1 VSVWSFAPGI
11 TVSTKPV
18 NMRYLAGDVPPAAV
32 TLLNAFQYVAV
43 TSSFLVFPLII
54 AREAHAPNAV
64 ADSMLSWSMLVLA
77 IGTTLQALPK
87 GPVGS
92 GYLAPSVMTAVYVG
106 PSLEAVRVGGLAL
119 MSGMTLF
126 GGVLEAAV
134 SKSLNRLRTVLP
146 PELAGV
152 VIFLVG
158 MSKGVVGLRY
168 LLQPDAAQLG
178 PAHWI
183 VAALT
188 LAVMVAA
195 NVWSRGVLGLSCA
208 LVGMVAG
215 YAAAVGIGV
224 VPAGELAEIATLAPL
239 ALPRIDHIGWSF
251 DATLLLPFTIAA
263 LANTLKAAALLTASQ
278 RLLDADWRRPDLAP
292 ISRGVLADGLTTM
305 VSGAFSV
312 FGVNVSASSVG
323 LTAATGVASRRVAY
337 ATSAIFAVL
346 AFLPM
351 VTRVL
356 ALTPA
361 PVVGATL
368 VFTSCAILKN
378 GIETI
383 AARLYDTRKTLAVGL
398 AIMAG
403 LAVEAFPGV
412 FSSVPASIHP
422 VVASSL
428 VFGTLV
434 GFVLNFCFQIG
445 QRKRVTLTVDPAN
458 METESLRR
466 FIEERGSQWGARRDV
481 VVRAEFAVQELADMV
496 VHTCKTR
503 GPMTLGASFD
513 EFNLDI
519 ELRYA
524 GDKFEVAQTRPS
536 PEEIVEEDGA
546 RRLSGFLLTRYA
558 DKVTTSGRDGVWTVR
573 LHFDH

>member
-1 VSVWSFAPGI
+1 MSK
-11 TVSTKPV
+11 KPIS
-18 NMRYLAGDVPPAAV
+18 MRYLAGDVPPTSV
-32 TLLNAFQYVAV
+32 TLINAFQYVAV

-54 AREAHAPNAV
+54 AREAHAPPMV
-64 ADSMLSWSMLVLA
+64 VDSILSWSMLVLA

-106 PSLEAVRVGGLAL
+106 PSLEAVRLGGLAL

-134 SKSLNRLRTVLP
+134 SKSLNRLRSVLP

-158 MSKGVVGLRY
+158 MSNGVVGLRY
-168 LLQPDAAQLG
+168 LLQPDGGVAPG
-178 PAHWI
+178 PLHWI
-183 VAALT
+183 VAAVT

-195 NVWSRGVLGLSCA
+195 NVWSRGVLGLACA

-215 YAAAVGIGV
+215 YALAVVTGLL
-224 VPAGELAEIATLAPL
+224 PAQELAEITTLAPL
-239 ALPRIDHIGWSF
+239 AMPRIDHIGWSF
-251 DATLLLPFTIAA
+251 DAALILPFTIAA

-278 RLLDADWRRPDLAP
+278 RLLDANWVRPDLPP
-292 ISRGVLADGLTTM
+292 ISRGVLADGITTM
-305 VSGAFSV
+305 FSGAFSV
-312 FGVNVSASSVG
+312 FGANVSASSVG

-337 ATSAIFAVL
+337 ATSAIFVVL

-356 ALTPA
+356 ALMPA

-383 AARLYDTRKTLAVGL
+383 AARLYDTRKTLTVGL

-412 FSSVPASIHP
+412 FRSMPISIHP

-445 QRKRVTLTVDPAN
+445 QRRRVTLTVDPAHLD
-458 METESLRR
+458 TEVLRR
-466 FIEERGSQWGARRDV
+466 FVEELGSQWGARRDV
-481 VVRAEFAVQELADMV
+481 VMRAEFAVQQLAETI
-496 VHTCKTR
+496 VHTCEPR
-503 GPMTLGASFD
+503 GPMTLSASFD

-524 GDKFEVAQTRPS
+524 GEMFEAAETRPS
-536 PEEIVEEDGA
+536 PDEIAESDDGA
-546 RRLSGFLLTRYA
+546 RRLAGYLLRRFA
-558 DKVTTSGRDGVWTVR
+558 DKVTTSGRDGMWVVR

>member
-1 VSVWSFAPGI
+1 
-11 TVSTKPV
+11 VSTKPV
-18 NMRYLAGDVPPAAV
+18 NMRYLAGDVPPTAV

-87 GPVGS
+87 GPIGS

-106 PSLEAVRVGGLAL
+106 PSLEAVHIGGLAL

-134 SKSLNRLRTVLP
+134 SKSLNRLRSVLP
-146 PELAGV
+146 SELAGV

-158 MSKGVVGLRY
+158 MSNGVVGLRY
-168 LLQPDAAQLG
+168 LLQPDAAAPLG
-178 PAHWI
+178 PPHWI
-183 VAALT
+183 VAAVT

-215 YAAAVGIGV
+215 YAVAVVIGL
-224 VPAGELAEIATLAPL
+224 VPAGELAEITTLAPL
-239 ALPRIDHIGWSF
+239 ALPSIDHIGWSF
-251 DATLLLPFTIAA
+251 DATLMLPFTIAA

-292 ISRGVLADGLTTM
+292 ISRGVLADGITTM

-351 VTRVL
+351 LTRVL
-356 ALTPA
+356 ALMPA

-434 GFVLNFCFQIG
+434 GFVLNFGFQIG
-445 QRKRVTLTVDPAN
+445 QRKRVTLTVDPVHLD
-458 METESLRR
+458 TEVLGR
-466 FIEERGSQWGARRDV
+466 FIGERGSQWGARRDV
-481 VVRAEFAVQELADMV
+481 VVRAEFAVQELAETIAY
-496 VHTCKTR
+496 TCKTR
-503 GPMTLGASFD
+503 GQMTLGASFD

-524 GDKFEVAQTRPS
+524 GDKLLVTETRPS
-536 PEEIVEEDGA
+536 LDEIVEEDGA

-558 DKVTTSGRDGVWTVR
+558 DKVTTSGRDGAWVVR

>member
-1 VSVWSFAPGI
+1 
-11 TVSTKPV
+11 
-18 NMRYLAGDVPPAAV
+18 MRYLADDVPPIAV
-32 TLLNAFQYVAV
+32 TLLNALQYVAV

-54 AREAHAPNAV
+54 ARAANAPNTV

-87 GPVGS
+87 GPIGS

-106 PSLEAVRVGGLAL
+106 PSLEAVHIGGLAL
-119 MSGMTLF
+119 MSGMTMF

-134 SKSLNRLRTVLP
+134 SKSLNRLRSVLP

-158 MSKGVVGLRY
+158 MSNGVLGLRY
-168 LLQPDAAQLG
+168 LLQPEGAAQLG
-178 PAHWI
+178 PPHWI
-183 VAALT
+183 VAAVT
-188 LAVMVAA
+188 LVVMVAA

-215 YAAAVGIGV
+215 YIVAIAVGLL
-224 VPAGELAEIATLAPL
+224 PAGELAEITSLAPL
-239 ALPRIDHIGWSF
+239 ALPSTDHMGWSF
-251 DATLLLPFTIAA
+251 DATLMVPFTIAA
-263 LANTLKAAALLTASQ
+263 VANTLKAAALLTASQ
-278 RLLDADWRRPDLAP
+278 RLLDADWKRPDLAP
-292 ISRGVLADGLTTM
+292 ISRGVLADGITTM
-305 VSGAFSV
+305 ISGAFSV
-312 FGVNVSASSVG
+312 FGVNISATSVG

-346 AFLPM
+346 AFMPM

-356 ALTPA
+356 ALMPA

-368 VFTSCAILKN
+368 LFTSCAILKN

-398 AIMAG
+398 AILAG

-412 FSSVPASIHP
+412 FSAVPSSIHP

-445 QRKRVTLTVDPAN
+445 QRKRVTLTVDPLSLD
-458 METESLRR
+458 TEALRR
-466 FIEERGSQWGARRDV
+466 FIEERASQWGARRDV
-481 VVRAEFAVQELADMV
+481 VVRAEFAVQDLADTLA
-496 VHTCKTR
+496 HTCRIR
-503 GPMTLGASFD
+503 GSMTLGASFD

-519 ELRYA
+519 ELCYA
-524 GDKFEVAQTRPS
+524 GEKFEVAQTRPS
-536 PEEIVEEDGA
+536 LEEIAEEDGA
-546 RRLSGFLLTRYA
+546 RRLSGFLITRYA
-558 DKVTTSGRDGVWTVR
+558 DKVTTSQRDGAWVVR

>member
-1 VSVWSFAPGI
+1 
-11 TVSTKPV
+11 
-18 NMRYLAGDVPPAAV
+18 MRYLAGDVPPAAV
-32 TLLNAFQYVAV
+32 TLVNALQYVAV

-54 AREAHAPNAV
+54 AREAHAPTTV

-77 IGTTLQALPK
+77 IGTTLQALPS

-106 PSLEAVRVGGLAL
+106 PSLEAVRIGGLAL
-119 MSGMTLF
+119 MSGMTMF

-134 SKSLNRLRTVLP
+134 SKSLNRLRSVLP

-158 MSKGVVGLRY
+158 ISNGVVGLRY
-168 LLQPDAAQLG
+168 LLLPDGTEPGLW
-178 PAHWI
+178 HWL
-183 VAALT
+183 VAGVTLT
-188 LAVMVAA
+188 VMVAA
-195 NVWSRGVLGLSCA
+195 NVWSRGIIGLSCA

-215 YAAAVGIGV
+215 YVAAVA
-224 VPAGELAEIATLAPL
+224 AGLLPSQELEALTTLSPL
-239 ALPRIDHIGWSF
+239 AVPSIDQIRWSF
-251 DATLLLPFTIAA
+251 DLTLVLPFTVAA
-263 LANTLKAAALLTASQ
+263 LANTLKAAALLTTCQ
-278 RLLDADWRRPDLAP
+278 RLLDADWTRPDLQP
-292 ISRGVLADGLTTM
+292 ISKGVLADGITTV

-312 FGVNVSASSVG
+312 FGVNISASSVG
-323 LTAATGVASRRVAY
+323 LTAATGVASRHVAY
-337 ATSAIFAVL
+337 ATSAIFALL
-346 AFLPM
+346 AFMPV

-383 AARLYDTRKTLAVGL
+383 AARLYDARKTLTVGL

-403 LAVEAFPGV
+403 FAVEAFPNA
-412 FSSVPASIHP
+412 FSAVPIAIHP
-422 VVASSL
+422 LVASSL

-434 GFVLNFCFQIG
+434 GFVLNFCFRIG
-445 QRKRVTLTVDPAN
+445 QRKRVTLAMDPQQLD
-458 METESLRR
+458 TEALRR
-466 FIEERGSQWGARRDV
+466 FIEELGAQWGARRDV
-481 VVRAEFAVQELADMV
+481 VVRAEFAVQELADTI
-496 VHTCKTR
+496 VHNCEPH
-503 GPMTLGASFD
+503 GPVSLRAAFD
-513 EFNLDI
+513 EFSLDI

-524 GDKFEVAQTRPS
+524 GEKFEATRTRPS
-536 PEEIVEEDGA
+536 ADEILASPDGV
-546 RRLSGFLLTRYA
+546 RRLSGFLLLRYA
-558 DKVTTSGRDGVWTVR
+558 DKVTTTSGRDGTWLVR